1 MGFDLYGEKP
11 IENEFEHQE
20 RWDELSSMSY
30 EEREEKNLDDEY
42 YTLMSKYED
51 INPGAYF
58 RNNVWWWR
66 PLWSFVC
73 ENCEDILTEKD
84 MNNGCYNDAHIISR
98 RKAEAIA
105 VRLEEVIESEET
117 KMWIKEHEDN
127 LQQAKRNNKQ
137 VEAELKELKKLVE
150 VETGNPDIYPAIYP
164 DKFKKKYDEVYG
176 RRDWAS
182 SYPFSKDNV
191 INFIKFA
198 RQSGGFS
205 IC

>member
-20 RWDELSSMSY
+20 RYNELSSMSY

-42 YTLMSKYED
+42 YTLMSKYEN

-73 ENCEDILTEKD
+73 EHCEDILTEKD
-84 MNNGCYNDAHIISR
+84 INSGCYNDAHIISR

-105 VRLEEVIESEET
+105 VRLEDVIESEET
-117 KMWIKEHEDN
+117 EMWIKEHEDN
-127 LQQAKRNNKQ
+127 MQQAKRNNKQ
-137 VEAELKELKKLVE
+137 VEAELEELKKLVE

-176 RRDWAS
+176 KRDWAS